1 MSPTPLKT
9 GQGLV
14 AHGLGAA
21 LRRWLTYARIVA
33 VTAAVMPVTSIL
45 HHVPAPS
52 RDLAGVYAL
61 ARFKLWIAEG
71 RPVAPTVNF
80 QTPDG
85 PVLISAKI
93 IARSP
98 GFQAAG
104 RDVAVSGVAG
114 VLAGALLGGALSAIW
129 AYWMERRGQ
138 VAAQDRKLRGSA
150 VVSEGA
156 LAQLTVKRASRSAL
170 YIAGVPLPE
179 DLETRH
185 AALIGS
191 TGSGKTTALRQ
202 LLDGIERRGDSAIV
216 YDTSGE
222 FVAHYYDPARGD
234 VILNPFDQ
242 RGAFWNPFDEIAHPA
257 DADRIA
263 AQLISAKEDNEGDV
277 WTSTARLLVANIMRA
292 LWRESRGDLPS
303 LLTALQA
310 TSKADLKVWLAGS
323 SSARTFEDDADRAS
337 GSVLFMLSEAVN
349 LLQYLRAAP
358 GLGGTF
364 SFRAFFEGLDQIQ
377 GPKPWIFV
385 PRKEDYFEATKPLL
399 ACWLE
404 CAAGAM
410 LGLNPHPR
418 RRVWMMLDELPD
430 IPKVDNL
437 QRLLPQGRKF
447 GAAVVLTFQA
457 IGQMRNRYGKDG
469 AEALLGCANTKLF
482 LQLIDADSR
491 KWASQTVGEVEIEMR
506 GTTESL
512 ALEVGKGRTSLGSQ
526 RQIRAALIESEFRLP
541 RHEGFLQLP
550 DALPVARIR
559 LNNLHIL
566 KRGAPRQ
573 PGYVPGEVA
582 GTLWGVTPTPASG
595 PLIPEGG
602 PV

>member
-1 MSPTPLKT
+1 
-9 GQGLV
+9 
-14 AHGLGAA
+14 
-21 LRRWLTYARIVA
+21 
-33 VTAAVMPVTSIL
+33 
-45 HHVPAPS
+45 
-52 RDLAGVYAL
+52 
-61 ARFKLWIAEG
+61 
-71 RPVAPTVNF
+71 
-80 QTPDG
+80 
-85 PVLISAKI
+85 
-93 IARSP
+93 
-98 GFQAAG
+98 
-104 RDVAVSGVAG
+104 
-114 VLAGALLGGALSAIW
+114 
-129 AYWMERRGQ
+129 
-138 VAAQDRKLRGSA
+138 
-150 VVSEGA
+150 
-156 LAQLTVKRASRSAL
+156 LTVKRASRSAL

-410 LGLNPHPR
+410 LGLDPHPR

-550 DALPVARIR
+550 DALPVAAHSVEQSSYPQTRR
-559 LNNLHIL
+559 AASAWLRSR
-566 KRGAPRQ
+566 RGRRHPLGHDADAGVGTAHPRRRAGLMVATISGISSSSQAASYYEADDYYSEGGLAPSAWQGKGAEALDLEGPVDRDQ
-573 PGYVPGEVA
+573 FKALLDGLLPSGQALGTVRNGEREHRPGWDLTFSAPKSVSVMALVA
-582 GTLWGVTPTPASG
+582 GDKRLISAHDQAAATALAFAERLG
-595 PLIPEGG
+595 PL
-602 PV
+602 PVSAKAVRSNRCAQTR